1 MSVNKAVHKL
11 NVDLQHL
18 RHAQAAEKKV
28 AASETKVK
36 AHEKTTLA
44 SLGAQQQK
52 LVDQFVSSGSTMS
65 PADMAKLLGQAVQI
79 GVKEQQAKDGL
90 ASTLAKDKKALAA
103 DKKALTKARHQA
115 LHDLKPAEYH
125 LGLKET
131 NKDRKELGLKSVSHV
146 IRPAVSS
153 GAQKI
158 LDVARKWIGYH
169 EGAGNSNRF
178 SHDMGRPSEAWCA
191 DFVSYCVKHAG
202 LHTVNTASAQ
212 QVANELAAKGRWKGR
227 HNPQPGDAVTF
238 NWSGSHGWADHVGL
252 VEKVFKRNGQTYI
265 QTIEGNS
272 GDAVTRHVYPANSQ
286 YINGFGRLA

>member
-18 RHAQAAEKKV
+18 RQAKAAENKVVAAEKKATAQEKATLSRL
-28 AASETKVK
+28 AAQEK
-36 AHEKTTLA
+36 AI
-44 SLGAQQQK
+44 
-52 LVDQFVSSGSTMS
+52 VDTFVSKGSTLS
-65 PADMAKLLGQAVQI
+65 PADVAKLLGQAVQI

-90 ASTLAKDKKALAA
+90 AQTLAKDNKALAA
-103 DKKALTKARHQA
+103 DKKAVAKARAAA

-125 LGLKET
+125 LSLKET
-131 NKDRKELGLKSVSHV
+131 NQDRKELGLKPLAHALRAPTASN
-146 IRPAVSS
+146 
-153 GAQKI
+153 AQKI

-212 QVANELAAKGRWKGR
+212 GVAQELAAKGRWKGR
-227 HNPQPGDAVTF
+227 SNPQPGDAVTF

-252 VEKVFKRNGQTYI
+252 VEKVFKRNGVTYI

-286 YINGFGRLA
+286 YINGFGRLG